1 MEDEVDETANFVIRF
16 EEAPEDEEEL
26 RRLLGRR
33 CARLRE
39 DFPETTHVE
48 LAFALDGGGHLA
60 SGRVTG
66 RATEVA
72 AHASASAPRDAA
84 DRLFERLE
92 RQLRRVHDK
101 RIFTRRR
108 EARREREKD
117 R

>member
-1 MEDEVDETANFVIRF
+1 VNEPGQVVIRF

-26 RRLLGRR
+26 RVLLERR

-39 DFPETTHVE
+39 EFPETGHVE
-48 LAFALDGGGHLA
+48 VAFALDGAGHAA
-60 SGRVTG
+60 SARVTG

-72 AHASASAPRDAA
+72 AHATGDAPRDAA

-101 RIFTRRR
+101 RIFSRRR
-108 EARREREKD
+108 EARRDRERG

>member
-1 MEDEVDETANFVIRF
+1 VEDEVDDRAGIVIRF

-26 RRLLGRR
+26 RLLLERR

-39 DFPETTHVE
+39 EFPETTHVE
-48 LAFALDGGGHLA
+48 VAFVLDGGGHAA
-60 SGRVTG
+60 SARVTG

-72 AHASASAPRDAA
+72 AHATGDALRDAA

-101 RIFTRRR
+101 RIFSRRR
-108 EARREREKD
+108 EARRDRERE